1 MLLQFS
7 VSNYGC
13 FRTRQ
18 TLNFAASAQ
27 DKSLPDNV
35 IQQKLPGLP
44 GSQWVKG
51 VAVYGANASGKST
64 VLGAL
69 KALANM
75 VTESAKMTDP
85 KEPIPQIRPFALCP
99 GQPAVPTAFSVVFV
113 TGGVRYEY
121 RVAATRERIVHESL
135 RAFPKAKEQ
144 LWFSRDFDAQTQR
157 YTFTPERPTGFV
169 RDPKLEGYTLSN
181 MLFLSK
187 AVANNRADL
196 EPVFRWFTEHLF
208 FLTLNH
214 IGTVDYETTL
224 KQVVGKTELQERI
237 VKLLRHADLGIAGVR
252 AVEMFPGGELQIDF
266 FSALSKEAQ
275 EYVSEQKWTKPEL
288 THQGP
293 AGAEVALPW
302 EHEST
307 GTQRFFGWVGQLLA
321 ILRSGRTLCIDEL
334 EISLHPLLV
343 RELLRL
349 WFSSE
354 ENASG
359 AQLLF
364 TTHNPLLLD
373 ATLLRR
379 DQVWFTDKD
388 DHGEGHLYPLTD
400 YQPRKEESLVRGY
413 LSGRYGAVP
422 FLPDGLLGAPEA
434 SPAPPKPARKGRG
447 KAHE

>member
-35 IQQKLPGLP
+35 IQQKLPGLS

-51 VAVYGANASGKST
+51 VALYGANASGKST

-85 KEPIPQIRPFALCP
+85 KDPIPQIRPFALCP

-157 YTFTPERPTGFV
+157 YTFTPDRPTGFV

-187 AVANNRADL
+187 AIASNRSDL
-196 EPVFRWFTEHLF
+196 EPVYRWFEERLLF
-208 FLTLNH
+208 IDLSREGDLSHSFTLQQVAD
-214 IGTVDYETTL
+214 GTAL
-224 KQVVGKTELQERI
+224 KDRI
-237 VKLLRHADLGIAGVR
+237 VRLLGHADLGVSSVRSVDDVHWWASSNNNFREQERESGGVR
-252 AVEMFPGGELQIDF
+252 LQ
-266 FSALSKEAQ
+266 SGWR
-275 EYVSEQKWTKPEL
+275 YPEL
-288 THQGP
+288 THRGL

-302 EHEST
+302 ENESA
-307 GTQRFFGWVGQLLA
+307 GTERFFALVGPWLD
-321 ILRSGRTLCIDEL
+321 ILDKGDTVCIDEL
-334 EISLHPLLV
+334 ETSLHPLLV

-349 WFSSE
+349 LFSSQ

-388 DHGEGHLYPLTD
+388 DHGEAHLYPLTD

-422 FLPDGLLGAPEA
+422 FLPDGLSGAPEA

>member
-7 VSNYGC
+7 VSNFGC

-35 IQQKLPGLP
+35 IVQKLPGVE
-44 GSQWVKG
+44 GSRWLKG
-51 VAVYGANASGKST
+51 LAIYGANASGKST
-64 VLGAL
+64 VRH
-69 KALANM
+69 ALAAFAAM
-75 VTESAKMTDP
+75 VLESAKMTDP
-85 KEPIPQIRPFALCP
+85 KAPIPQIVPFALSP
-99 GQPAVPTAFSVVFV
+99 GQPIVPTAFTVVFV
-113 TGGVRYEY
+113 TDGVRYEY
-121 RVAATRERIVHESL
+121 RVAATTERIVHESL

-144 LWFSRDFDAQTQR
+144 LWFSRDFDPQTQR
-157 YTFTPERPTGFV
+157 YIFTPERPTGFV

-187 AVANNRADL
+187 AIASNRSDL
-196 EPVFRWFTEHLF
+196 EPVYRWFKERLLF
-208 FLTLNH
+208 IDLSGQGSLRHDFSLWQVAEQTA
-214 IGTVDYETTL
+214 L
-224 KQVVGKTELQERI
+224 KDRI
-237 VKLLRHADLGIAGVR
+237 ASLLRHADLGVSSVR
-252 AVEMFPGGELQIDF
+252 VVDYFPGMVADSLRDLPED
-266 FSALSKEAQ
+266 AWET
-275 EYVSEQKWTKPEL
+275 VRKWKQRRPEL
-288 THQGP
+288 THRSQ

-302 EHEST
+302 GLESA
-307 GTQRFFGWVGQLLA
+307 GTQRFFALVGPWLD
-321 ILRSGRTLCIDEL
+321 ILDKGYTVCIDEL
-334 EISLHPLLV
+334 ETSLHPLLV

-349 WFSSE
+349 LFSSK

-388 DHGEGHLYPLTD
+388 DQGEGHLYPLTD

>member
-7 VSNYGC
+7 VSNFGC

-27 DKSLPDNV
+27 DKSLPDNL
-35 IQQKLPGLP
+35 IQQKLPGLT

-69 KALANM
+69 KAFANM

-85 KEPIPQIRPFALCP
+85 KEPISQIVPFALCP
-99 GQPAVPTAFSVVFV
+99 GQPTVPTAFSVVFV
-113 TGGVRYEY
+113 TDGVRYEY

-144 LWFSRDFDAQTQR
+144 LWFSRDFDPQTQR

-169 RDPKLEGYTLSN
+169 RDPQLEGYTLSN

-187 AVANNRADL
+187 AIASNRSDL
-196 EPVFRWFTEHLF
+196 EPVYRWFKERLLF
-208 FLTLNH
+208 FDLSILTGLDH
-214 IGTVDYETTL
+214 RFTL
-224 KQVVGKTELQERI
+224 AQVVNKTALFDPI
-237 VKLLRHADLGIAGVR
+237 VKLLRHADLGVVGVR
-252 AVEMFPGGELQIDF
+252 AVEMFPDGAFPDGLFRELR
-266 FSALSKEAQ
+266 KEMQ
-275 EYVSEQKWTKPEL
+275 EELLKAKLTKPEL
-288 THQGP
+288 THQGQ
-293 AGAEVALPW
+293 AGAEVVLPW
-302 EHEST
+302 TLEST
-307 GTQRFFGWVGQLLA
+307 GTHRFFALVGPWLA
-321 ILRSGRTLCIDEL
+321 ILHKGGTVCIDEL
-334 EISLHPLLV
+334 ETSLHPLLV

-349 WFSSE
+349 LFSSK
-354 ENASG
+354 ENAAG

-388 DHGEGHLYPLTD
+388 DHGEAHLYPLTD

>member
-51 VAVYGANASGKST
+51 VALYGANASGKST

-85 KEPIPQIRPFALCP
+85 KEPIPQIVPFALCP
-99 GQPAVPTAFSVVFV
+99 GQPTAPTAFSVVFV
-113 TGGVRYEY
+113 TDGVRYEY
-121 RVAATRERIVHESL
+121 RVAATRERIMHESL

-144 LWFSRDFDAQTQR
+144 LWFSRDFDPQTRR
-157 YTFTPERPTGFV
+157 YTFTPERPTGFT
-169 RDPKLEGYTLSN
+169 RDPQLEGYTLSN

-187 AVANNRADL
+187 AIANNRSDL
-196 EPVFRWFTEHLF
+196 EPVYRWFTERLA
-208 FLTLNH
+208 FLDLSQASSLDHRFTLAQA
-214 IGTVDYETTL
+214 V
-224 KQVVGKTELQERI
+224 KKTGLQDGI
-237 VKLLRHADLGIAGVR
+237 LKLLRHADLGVAGVR
-252 AVEMFPGGELQIDF
+252 AVDVFPGGEAPDDF
-266 FSALSKEAQ
+266 FEGLSKEIQ
-275 EYVSEQKWTKPEL
+275 EQLRKRKWTQPEL
-288 THQGP
+288 THRSQ
-293 AGAEVALPW
+293 AGTEVALPW
-302 EHEST
+302 QREST
-307 GTQRFFGWVGQLLA
+307 GTHRFFALVGPWLD
-321 ILRSGRTLCIDEL
+321 ILHKGYTVCIDEL
-334 EISLHPLLV
+334 ETSLHPLLV

-349 WFSSE
+349 LFSSQ
-354 ENASG
+354 ENAAG

-388 DHGEGHLYPLTD
+388 DQGEGHLYPLTD

-434 SPAPPKPARKGRG
+434 SPAAPKPARKRRG